1 MKRLMYFLSLFMI
14 FPAAAL
20 ADATPPPAPTLVL
33 PTDQLWAFAAGS
45 VIPLL
50 TYAINKWAPYSS
62 EKIKGLVQVLAAAI
76 AGGLT
81 QAITT
86 GGVGFNSVTLQFILT
101 AVVAALG
108 AHKALW
114 LPSGISHFFGGG
126 QNKTAPKPPKIPAA

>member
-1 MKRLMYFLSLFMI
+1 MTRMMYFLALFMI

-20 ADATPPPAPTLVL
+20 AEAVPHPSPTLVL

-45 VIPLL
+45 VIPLM
-50 TYAINKWAPYSS
+50 TYAINKWAPYTS
-62 EKIKGLVQVLAAAI
+62 EKIKGIMQVLAAAI

-81 QAITT
+81 QAITA
-86 GGVGFNSVTLQFILT
+86 GGVGFNSITLQFILT

-114 LPSGISHFFGGG
+114 LPSGISRLFGGG
-126 QNKTAPKPPKIPAA
+126 QNAAPKAPKLPAA